1 MPKINPE
8 IEAFARIKVV
18 GVGGSGRNAVNHMVR
33 SKVTGVEFIV
43 ANTDAQ
49 DLHNSLAQKK
59 IHIGKNLTRGLG
71 TGMNPELGRRAA
83 EETKEEI
90 QEALK
95 GSDMVFI
102 ASGMGGGTGTGASPI
117 VAKTA
122 RELGALTIGVVTKP
136 FFFEGPQR
144 MNLAESGLE
153 ALEAEVD
160 ALIIIPNDKLLA
172 TSKDTTILSAFAQVD
187 EVLRQAVEG
196 ISDLIT
202 TPGLINVDFA
212 DIKAIMQNA
221 GTALMGI
228 GIATGENRAVEAAH
242 MAINSP
248 LLDVSIHGARGVLFA
263 IAGGED
269 MTMNEI
275 QEAAKVITESVD
287 ANAKVIFGAIIDEKV
302 RKGEIKITVIAS
314 GFPDASGRPPVKKMG
329 HPERSPKAQQMD
341 EEDEE
346 EEEVEESRG
355 GLFHGGREKFGD
367 AVRKDKEGTERAI
380 FNTVPEEKPRV
391 ISVGRKEEKDEDD
404 EDDDLGVIPS
414 FLRRSKLR

>member
-1 MPKINPE
+1 MPKVNPE

-18 GVGGSGRNAVNHMVR
+18 GPGGSGRNAINHMLR

-49 DLHNSLAQKK
+49 DLHNSLATKK

-95 GSDMVFI
+95 GADMVFI

-117 VAKTA
+117 IAKTA
-122 RELGALTIGVVTKP
+122 REQGALTIAVVTKP
-136 FFFEGPQR
+136 FFFEGAQR
-144 MNLAESGLE
+144 MQVAEKGLD
-153 ALEAEVD
+153 ALEEEVD
-160 ALIIIPNDKLLA
+160 ALIVIPNDKLLNTA
-172 TSKDTTILSAFAQVD
+172 KDTTLLSAFAQCD

-212 DIKAIMQNA
+212 DIRAVLADA
-221 GTALMGI
+221 GTALMGV
-228 GIATGENRAVEAAH
+228 GTATGENRAVEAAQT
-242 MAINSP
+242 AINSP
-248 LLDVSIHGARGVLFA
+248 LLDVSINGARGVLFA

-269 MTMNEI
+269 MTMNEV

-287 ANAKVIFGAIIDEKV
+287 ANAKVIFGAIIDPKL
-302 RKGEIKITVIAS
+302 RKGEMKITVIAS
-314 GFPDASGRPPVKKMG
+314 GFPDVGSKRSKEEREQLGESGKRGENDGTLFVK
-329 HPERSPKAQQMD
+329 SD
-341 EEDEE
+341 EK
-346 EEEVEESRG
+346 
-355 GLFHGGREKFGD
+355 LTD
-367 AVRKDKEGTERAI
+367 AIRKDSSGAGRAI
-380 FNTVPEEKPRV
+380 FHTMPEEKSRTKN
-391 ISVGRKEEKDEDD
+391 IEREEADRE
-404 EDDDLGVIPS
+404 EEGDDDLGVIPS

>member
-1 MPKINPE
+1 MPKVNPE
-8 IEAFARIKVV
+8 IQAFARIKVV
-18 GVGGSGRNAVNHMVR
+18 GPGGSGRNAINHMVR

-49 DLHNSLAQKK
+49 DLHNSLATRK

-95 GSDMVFI
+95 GADMVFI
-102 ASGMGGGTGTGASPI
+102 ASGMGGVTGTGASPI
-117 VAKTA
+117 IARTA
-122 RELGALTIGVVTKP
+122 REQGALTIAVVTKP
-136 FFFEGPQR
+136 FFFEGAQR
-144 MNLAESGLE
+144 MQVAEKGLE
-153 ALEAEVD
+153 ALENEVD
-160 ALIIIPNDKLLA
+160 ALIIIPNDKLLN
-172 TSKDTTILSAFAQVD
+172 TSKDTTLLSAFAQCD

-212 DIKAIMQNA
+212 DIRAVLTDA

-228 GIATGENRAVEAAH
+228 GIASGEDRAVEAAK

-248 LLDVSIHGARGVLFA
+248 LLDISINGARGVLFA
-263 IAGGED
+263 IAGSDD

-287 ANAKVIFGAIIDEKV
+287 TNAKVIFGAIIDPKL

-314 GFPDASGRPPVKKMG
+314 GFPDGGRGTGQTKERGQSNQSRKQGGGDETLFTEPDEKLVDAVQKGKNGAERAIWNSLPGEKSRTVPVKRGETEK
-329 HPERSPKAQQMD
+329 
-341 EEDEE
+341 EEDE
-346 EEEVEESRG
+346 
-355 GLFHGGREKFGD
+355 
-367 AVRKDKEGTERAI
+367 
-380 FNTVPEEKPRV
+380 
-391 ISVGRKEEKDEDD
+391 
-404 EDDDLGVIPS
+404 DLGVIPS

>member
-1 MPKINPE
+1 MPKVNPE

-33 SKVTGVEFIV
+33 SKVHGVEFIV

-49 DLHNSLAQKK
+49 DLHNSLATKK

-71 TGMNPELGRRAA
+71 TGMNPDLGRRAA

-95 GSDMVFI
+95 GADMVFI

-122 RELGALTIGVVTKP
+122 RELNALTIGVVTKP
-136 FFFEGPQR
+136 FFFEGSQR
-144 MNLAESGLE
+144 MLLADNGLE

-160 ALIIIPNDKLLA
+160 ALIVIPNDKLLN
-172 TSKDTTILSAFAQVD
+172 TSKDTTILSAFAQCD

-212 DIKAIMQNA
+212 DIKAVMANA

-228 GIATGENRAVEAAH
+228 GVATGENRSIEAAR

-248 LLDVSIHGARGVLFA
+248 LLDVSINGARGVLFA

-275 QEAAKVITESVD
+275 QEAAKIITESVD
-287 ANAKVIFGAIIDEKV
+287 ANAKVIFGAIIDPKL

-314 GFPDASGRPPVKKMG
+314 GFPDASRSQTKRSFTKENIAESEKENEENEHTDTLFGETE
-329 HPERSPKAQQMD
+329 ERIVD
-341 EEDEE
+341 
-346 EEEVEESRG
+346 VV
-355 GLFHGGREKFGD
+355 H
-367 AVRKDKEGTERAI
+367 KDKDGFGRAI
-380 FNTVPEEKPRV
+380 FNTVPEEKSRPIMVRREAEQ
-391 ISVGRKEEKDEDD
+391 SKFDDNED
-404 EDDDLGVIPS
+404 DDDLGVIPS

>member
-1 MPKINPE
+1 MPKVNPQV
-8 IEAFARIKVV
+8 EAFARIKVI
-18 GVGGSGRNAVNHMVR
+18 GPGGSGRNAINHMVR
-33 SKVTGVEFIV
+33 SKVSGVEFIV

-49 DLHNSLAQKK
+49 DLHNSLASKK

-95 GSDMVFI
+95 GADMVFI

-117 VAKTA
+117 IAKTA
-122 RELGALTIGVVTKP
+122 RELGALTIAVVTKP
-136 FFFEGPQR
+136 FFFEGSQR
-144 MNLAESGLE
+144 MLLAEKGLE

-160 ALIIIPNDKLLA
+160 ALIIIPNDKLLNTA
-172 TSKDTTILSAFAQVD
+172 KDTTLLSAFAQCD

-212 DIKAIMQNA
+212 DIRAVLADA

-228 GIATGENRAVEAAH
+228 GIASGENRAVEAAQ

-248 LLDVSIHGARGVLFA
+248 LLDISINGAHGVLFA
-263 IAGGED
+263 IAGSED

-275 QEAAKVITESVD
+275 QEAAKIISESVD
-287 ANAKVIFGAIIDEKV
+287 PNAKVTFGAIIDQKL
-302 RKGEIKITVIAS
+302 RKGELKITVIAS
-314 GFPDASGRPPVKKMG
+314 GFPEGR
-329 HPERSPKAQQMD
+329 
-341 EEDEE
+341 
-346 EEEVEESRG
+346 RG
-355 GLFHGGREKFGD
+355 GPREDRDKSGKRGNDETLFAQASEKFTD
-367 AVRKDKEGTERAI
+367 ALRKDKNDTERAI
-380 FNTVPEEKPRV
+380 FNTMPEEKSRTV
-391 ISVGRKEEKDEDD
+391 SVKRDNEDD
-404 EDDDLGVIPS
+404 KEEDDDLGVIPS

>member
-1 MPKINPE
+1 MAKINPE

-18 GVGGSGRNAVNHMVR
+18 GVGGSGRNAINHMMR
-33 SKVTGVEFIV
+33 SKVGGVEFIV

-49 DLHNSLAQKK
+49 DLHNSLASKK

-71 TGMNPELGRRAA
+71 TGMNPELGKR
-83 EETKEEI
+83 
-90 QEALK
+90 
-95 GSDMVFI
+95 
-102 ASGMGGGTGTGASPI
+102 
-117 VAKTA
+117 TA
-122 RELGALTIGVVTKP
+122 RELNALTIGVVTKP
-136 FFFEGPQR
+136 FFFEGSQR
-144 MNLAESGLE
+144 MFLADKGLE

-160 ALIIIPNDKLLA
+160 ALIVIPNDKLLNN
-172 TSKDTTILSAFAQVD
+172 SKDTTILSAFAQCD

-212 DIKAIMQNA
+212 DIKAVMADA

-228 GIATGENRAVEAAH
+228 GVATGENRAIEAARL
-242 MAINSP
+242 AINSP
-248 LLDVSIHGARGVLFA
+248 LLDVSINGARGVLFA

-275 QEAAKVITESVD
+275 QEAAKIITESVD
-287 ANAKVIFGAIIDEKV
+287 QNARVIFGAIIDSKL

-314 GFPDASGRPPVKKMG
+314 GFPDGNGRTVTKKPQAELREKKSHNKEHAVKV
-329 HPERSPKAQQMD
+329 EVD
-341 EEDEE
+341 EDDDEDEE
-346 EEEVEESRG
+346 T
-355 GLFHGGREKFGD
+355 LFAKPEEKFVD
-367 AVRKDKEGTERAI
+367 AVRKDKENVERAI
-380 FNTVPEEKPRV
+380 FNTVPEEKPRTN
-391 ISVGRKEEKDEDD
+391 SMKREESPSRFVADDEE

>member
-1 MPKINPE
+1 MPKVNPE

-33 SKVTGVEFIV
+33 SKVHGVEFIV

-49 DLHNSLAQKK
+49 DLHNSLATKK

-71 TGMNPELGRRAA
+71 TGMNPDLGRRAA

-95 GSDMVFI
+95 GADMVFI

-122 RELGALTIGVVTKP
+122 RELNALTIGVVTKP
-136 FFFEGPQR
+136 FFFEGSQR
-144 MNLAESGLE
+144 MLLADNGLE

-160 ALIIIPNDKLLA
+160 ALIVIPNDKLLN
-172 TSKDTTILSAFAQVD
+172 TSKDTTILSAFAQCD

-212 DIKAIMQNA
+212 DIKAVMANA

-228 GIATGENRAVEAAH
+228 GVATGENRSIEAAR

-248 LLDVSIHGARGVLFA
+248 LLDVSINGARGVLFA

-275 QEAAKVITESVD
+275 QEAAKIITESVD
-287 ANAKVIFGAIIDEKV
+287 ANAKVIFGAIIDPKL

-314 GFPDASGRPPVKKMG
+314 GFPDASRSQTKKSFAK
-329 HPERSPKAQQMD
+329 ENIAESEKED
-341 EEDEE
+341 EEDENTDTLFGETE
-346 EEEVEESRG
+346 E
-355 GLFHGGREKFGD
+355 HIID
-367 AVRKDKEGTERAI
+367 IARKDKDGFGRAI
-380 FNTVPEEKPRV
+380 FNTVPEEKSHPIMIR
-391 ISVGRKEEKDEDD
+391 REAEQTKFDNNED
-404 EDDDLGVIPS
+404 DDDLGVIPS

>member
-8 IEAFARIKVV
+8 VDAFARIKVV

-33 SKVTGVEFIV
+33 SKVSGVEFIV

-49 DLHNSLAQKK
+49 DLHNSLASKK
-59 IHIGKNLTRGLG
+59 IHIGKNLTKGLG

-95 GSDMVFI
+95 GADMVFI

-122 RELGALTIGVVTKP
+122 RELNALTIGVVTKP
-136 FFFEGPQR
+136 FFFEGSQR
-144 MNLAESGLE
+144 MLLAENGLD

-160 ALIIIPNDKLLA
+160 ALIIIPNDKLLNS
-172 TSKDTTILSAFAQVD
+172 SKDTTILAAFAQCD

-212 DIKAIMQNA
+212 DIKAIMANA

-228 GIATGENRAVEAAH
+228 GLASGENRATEAAR
-242 MAINSP
+242 MSINSP
-248 LLDVSIHGARGVLFA
+248 LLDVSINGARGVLFA
-263 IAGGED
+263 IAGSED

-275 QEAAKVITESVD
+275 QEAAKIITESVD
-287 ANAKVIFGAIIDEKV
+287 VNAKVIFGAIIDPKL
-302 RKGEIKITVIAS
+302 RKGEIKITVIAT
-314 GFPDASGRPPVKKMG
+314 GFPEAGRVAMKK
-329 HPERSPKAQQMD
+329 PEQIKRNSAPENMSN
-341 EEDEE
+341 EREDEDE
-346 EEEVEESRG
+346 DDG
-355 GLFHGGREKFGD
+355 ALFSKHEEKFSD
-367 AVRKDKEGTERAI
+367 AVRKDKDAVERAI
-380 FNTVPEEKPRV
+380 FHTAPEEKSRTV
-391 ISVGRKEEKDEDD
+391 SLHREEQVKIEED